1 MQLVERERERE
12 REREMEQGLGET
24 TLTLTLMEID
34 AGHGGQLLEGQVQVS
49 GTDWKTGEKM
59 CPN

>member
-1 MQLVERERERE
+1 
-12 REREMEQGLGET
+12 MEQGLGET